1 MEQNFTLNPNPL
13 VQFLQ
18 KEQKEF
24 TKADIIKYVTENQ
37 IEMINFRYVGADGRL
52 KTLNFIISS
61 LEHLDSILTYG
72 ERVDGSSLFPYIE
85 AGSSDLYVIPRYRTA
100 FLNPFSEI
108 PALDILCSYY
118 TKDGKIKQGK
128 AIIALN
134 REEFVGFCYIES
146 WGHEKFVANS
156 GLIVKPAYRG
166 MGVAKKIKRAAF
178 ELSRKK
184 FPQAKLFGLTTG
196 EQVMRINTELGY
208 VPVTFAKLTDDEQFW
223 AGCQSCVNYDIL
235 QRTNMTKCL
244 CTGMVYD
251 PEAIAKREAELK
263 KVGRKRSGII
273 RLLKKFACF

>member
-1 MEQNFTLNPNPL
+1 MKIDVMVASEKHL
-13 VQFLQ
+13 
-18 KEQKEF
+18 
-24 TKADIIKYVTENQ
+24 KYVTT
-37 IEMINFRYVGADGRL
+37 INDTIDEAAKARGTGIARRTD
-52 KTLNFIISS
+52 
-61 LEHLDSILTYG
+61 E
-72 ERVDGSSLFPYIE
+72 YI
-85 AGSSDLYVIPRYRTA
+85 T
-100 FLNPFSEI
+100 
-108 PALDILCSYY
+108 
-118 TKDGKIKQGK
+118 GKIKQGK

-156 GLIVKPAYRG
+156 GLIVKPSYRG

-178 ELSRKK
+178 KLSRKK

-223 AGCQSCVNYDIL
+223 AGCKSCVNYDIL

-251 PEAIAKREAELK
+251 PEAIARREAELK
-263 KVGRKRSGII
+263 KMGRKRSGII